1 MTRGMSRILALLG
14 LVWAIAAG
22 GAPARAEMEY
32 RCLHACLNLAHK
44 SGGECRR
51 QCLYRASPS
60 GGGRG
65 EAALSP
71 QRLATSQVS
80 LAGVPLT
87 PPPENPAAALPAPAG
102 PAPASLLPAPL
113 LGHRP
118 LLPPIPAE
126 MYAAGI
132 GRGLDPAG
140 LDLGDSQSRSWVPG
154 TGAVTANR
162 PTTTSQLDFS
172 CLAACSRA
180 GYQYQY
186 CRGQCTPPVTWN
198 DPAALPVPPRRD
210 RFQALL
216 GYGP

>member
-1 MTRGMSRILALLG
+1 MSRILALLG
-14 LVWAIAAG
+14 LIWAIAAG

-32 RCLHACLNLAHK
+32 RCLNACLNVAHK

-65 EAALSP
+65 EAVLSP
-71 QRLATSQVS
+71 QRQANSQVS

-87 PPPENPAAALPAPAG
+87 VPAESTAPAPPAPPAPAG

-126 MYAAGI
+126 LYGGAI

-140 LDLGDSQSRSWVPG
+140 LDVSESQSRSWVPS
-154 TGAVTANR
+154 TGAVSANR
-162 PTTTSQLDFS
+162 PTTTTQLDFA
-172 CLAACSRA
+172 CLAVCSRA

-186 CRGQCTPPVTWN
+186 CRGQCTPPVSWV